1 METTSIMFDNKSFLS
16 NYYECPVRIGSY
28 IYPSSENAYHSF
40 KFDNIWLH
48 HHICEILQKVTPD
61 EAKHFV
67 RELKKYY
74 KPDWENCKKDAM
86 YIVVKEKFKQNLNLR
101 AALIS
106 TGDAILVE
114 DTTTWHDNFWG
125 DCTCPQCQY
134 IMGQNNLGK
143 ILMKVRKELQNN
155 I

>member
-1 METTSIMFDNKSFLS
+1 
-16 NYYECPVRIGSY
+16 
-28 IYPSSENAYHSF
+28 
-40 KFDNIWLH
+40 
-48 HHICEILQKVTPD
+48 
-61 EAKHFV
+61 
-67 RELKKYY
+67 
-74 KPDWENCKKDAM
+74 M

-125 DCTCPQCQY
+125 
-134 IMGQNNLGK
+134 IVHVLS
-143 ILMKVRKELQNN
+143 VN